1 MTSEISQLETDPV
14 LPVQDLG
21 RVAYAPAYAEQVR
34 RHERV
39 LAARGSGDALIGEI
53 LLVEH
58 EPVVTISR
66 RPAAREHLVAT
77 PEMLARHGVAVEETD
92 RGGDITYHGPGQLV
106 VYPIVDLERTGLG
119 VHDHVRLMERAVIEV
134 CAELGIDARRDSTAT
149 GVWVNPPGLE
159 DTHHPQGVHPRA
171 GKIAAMGVRVRK
183 WITMHGLSFNVE
195 PDLAH
200 FGLIVPCG
208 LAGRPVTSLAKEFAV
223 RGLAAVSMERVK
235 VMMATRLREL
245 YVETARAKRARP
257 IQGNQADQASQT
269 RATT

>member
-1 MTSEISQLETDPV
+1 V
-14 LPVQDLG
+14 LAVQDLG

-39 LAARGSGDALIGEI
+39 LAARGSGGVLIGEI

-58 EPVVTISR
+58 EAVVTISR

-77 PEMLARHGVAVEETD
+77 PEMLAMHGVAVEETD

-106 VYPIVDLERTGLG
+106 VYPIIDLERTGLG

-134 CAELGIDARRDSTAT
+134 CAAAGIDARRDSTAT

-159 DTHHPQGVHPRA
+159 DTHHPEGVHPRA

-183 WITMHGLSFNVE
+183 WITLHGLSFNVE

-208 LAGRPVTSLAKEFAV
+208 LAGRPVTSLAKECAA
-223 RGLAAVSMERVK
+223 RGLASVGMERVK

-245 YVETARAKRARP
+245 YVEAAKLRRAKT
-257 IQGNQADQASQT
+257 DQA

>member
-1 MTSEISQLETDPV
+1 MMSGISSLETDAV

-21 RVAYAPAYAEQVR
+21 RVAYGPAYAEQVR

-39 LAARGSGDALIGEI
+39 LAARGSGGALIGEI

-58 EPVVTISR
+58 DPVVTISR

-77 PEMLARHGVAVEETD
+77 PQMLATHGVAVEETD

-106 VYPIVDLERTGLG
+106 VYPIIDLERTGLG

-134 CAELGIDARRDSTAT
+134 CAEVGIDARRDSTAT
-149 GVWVNPPGLE
+149 GVWVNPPGLD
-159 DTHHPQGVHPRA
+159 DTHHPEGVHPRA

-183 WITMHGLSFNVE
+183 WITLHGLSFNVE

-208 LAGRPVTSLAKEFAV
+208 LAGRPVTSLAKECAV
-223 RGLAAVSMERVK
+223 RGVAGVGMERVK
-235 VMMATRLREL
+235 VMMATRLRAL
-245 YVETARAKRARP
+245 YVEAAKLRRAKT
-257 IQGNQADQASQT
+257 DQA